1 MKFSI
6 KTSALLLIA
15 FLITSC
21 PIFSQVK
28 GLSDSTRLEKRLSV
42 LNKKVFFNF
51 PAAAIISPRV
61 ADIMAADPNENRE
74 TRIITDWGNMKLVF
88 FAQELYKLSGKTLF
102 QDISKE
108 VEPDFDFQR
117 KILTDKDSLISVL
130 STPGLFDSSANGIL
144 VNSLL
149 VKTQD
154 NTVCRIDAYI
164 NPAAYSRKDDF
175 IRLTENIFKTIS
187 KGTRTTNLDPRE
199 ESYAIAG
206 GINKFLFK
214 IPKNYFVTV
223 DEKYDFSVF
232 KLTNYRDL
240 TDKTFSSITIYTGF
254 HPSWFHKEYGFTD
267 SAAVKTKGRFLQ
279 NNVDWLYFADN
290 PNSFYLKEQMI
301 PSDNIEKGLI
311 LHIAILSNKKDIMEE
326 LAKIIEDIKVIK

>member
-6 KTSALLLIA
+6 KLFVLLLIA
-15 FLITSC
+15 FLISGS
-21 PIFSQVK
+21 PVFSQVK

-42 LNKKVFFNF
+42 LNKKVFFDF
-51 PAAAIISPRV
+51 PAKAIISPRV

-74 TRIITDWGNMKLVF
+74 TRIITDWGNMKLVI
-88 FAQELYKLSGKTLF
+88 FAQELYALSSTTLF

-130 STPGLFDSSANGIL
+130 STPTLFDSSANGIL

-164 NPAAYSRKDDF
+164 NPVAYFRKDEF
-175 IRLTENIFKTIS
+175 IELTENIFKTIS
-187 KGTRTTNLDPRE
+187 KGTRITNLGARE
-199 ESYAIAG
+199 ESYSIAG
-206 GINKFLFK
+206 STNKFLFK
-214 IPKNYFVTV
+214 IPKNYFLTV
-223 DEKYDFSVF
+223 DEKYDFSVL
-232 KLTNYRDL
+232 KLTKYKDL

-267 SAAVKTKGRFLQ
+267 SNAVKIKGRFLQ
-279 NNVDWLYFADN
+279 NNIDWFYFADS

-311 LHIAILSNKKDIMEE
+311 LHIAMLSNKKDIMEE
-326 LAKIIEDIKVIK
+326 LAKIVEDIKLSK